1 MELRI
6 ALSDPVEIRLAV
18 EFMGKIAVH
27 RDQEGCFMA
36 TAATKIVAEPKP
48 EPKANP
54 SPEPNPEPKPESVE
68 EINPADIQAL
78 ASAKAK
84 TAGASAVKE
93 LIAKF
98 GASAIKNLSKDTLP
112 QLKAELEAL

>member
-6 ALSDPVEIRLAV
+6 ALSDPIEIRLAV

-36 TAATKIVAEPKP
+36 SNVVAAESK
-48 EPKANP
+48 
-54 SPEPNPEPKPESVE
+54 PEPKPEVKPEPKHVVPEAPVVE
-68 EINPADIQAL
+68 VDPSDIQAL

-98 GASAIKNLSKDTLP
+98 GASAIKNLSKEALP
-112 QLKAELEAL
+112 KLKAELEAL

>member
-6 ALSDPVEIRLAV
+6 NLSDPVEITLAV

-36 TAATKIVAEPKP
+36 SNAIHAAKSLKAEPKA
-48 EPKANP
+48 EPKAVIEVDP
-54 SPEPNPEPKPESVE
+54 S
-68 EINPADIQAL
+68 EIQVL

-98 GASAIKNLSKDTLP
+98 GASAIKNLSKESLP

>member
-6 ALSDPVEIRLAV
+6 ALSDPIEIRLAV

-36 TAATKIVAEPKP
+36 SNAVAAEVKPEVKP
-48 EPKANP
+48 EPKQVAPEVPAVEVDP
-54 SPEPNPEPKPESVE
+54 S
-68 EINPADIQAL
+68 DIQAL

-98 GASAIKNLSKDTLP
+98 GASAIKNLSKDALP
-112 QLKAELEAL
+112 KLKAELEAL

>member
-54 SPEPNPEPKPESVE
+54 SPEPKPESVE

>member
-6 ALSDPVEIRLAV
+6 TLSDPVEIRLAV

-36 TAATKIVAEPKP
+36 SNAKHAAEATAKPEPKP
-48 EPKANP
+48 EPKPVTTVEVDP
-54 SPEPNPEPKPESVE
+54 S
-68 EINPADIQAL
+68 DIQAL

-84 TAGASAVKE
+84 TVGASAVKE

-98 GASAIKNLSKDTLP
+98 GASAIKNLSKETLP